1 MTELKFRSD
10 MEFLYY
16 DKSLG
21 ASLTLLADWYV
32 RADTDDE
39 HYKTTIPL
47 QTDMTLTDILN
58 GYNGDVPF
66 RELTDKYGEI
76 GDTVSEK
83 LTEKMQFSCV
93 ATLTALTPDESS
105 ARLIEQIEKMKKFSD
120 PAYAAA
126 EFERAMKQAQETA
139 EKNGMSVQDIQ
150 NIQNAPLPDLPPL
163 PDTSDPLE
171 RAKAITARVEQMK
184 QMSMNG
190 SFAAAP
196 AAAAVAAPAAPA
208 PAAPAAPFIQRPKFC
223 ASCGSRLPE
232 SGNFCPDCGAKI

>member
-10 MEFLYY
+10 MKLPFY

-47 QTDMTLTDILN
+47 QTDITLAGIIGEFSGNIPYRDL
-58 GYNGDVPF
+58 P
-66 RELTDKYGEI
+66 DKYGEI

-105 ARLIEQIEKMKKFSD
+105 ARLLEQIEKMKKFSD

-139 EKNGMSVQDIQ
+139 EKNGISMQDIQ
-150 NIQNAPLPDLPPL
+150 NTPLPDLPPL
-163 PDTSDPLE
+163 PDTNDPLE
-171 RAKAITARVEQMK
+171 RAKAIAAQAEQIKKMA
-184 QMSMNG
+184 MSG
-190 SFAAAP
+190 SPAGAPAAAAAAP
-196 AAAAVAAPAAPA
+196 AAHAA
-208 PAAPAAPFIQRPKFC
+208 AAPFIQRPKFC
-223 ASCGSRLPE
+223 TSCGGKLPE